1 VNVAVVVEHR
11 MVDVGTAV
19 PGLPGHRVA
28 ADVFLPAP
36 EVARP
41 IAFCCLPG
49 GGMSRRY
56 WDLRP
61 QTYSFAMRMADDG
74 FPVISVDHIGT
85 GDSALPVAAPTPL
98 LRQVVAANDAAFR
111 YLLDDICNNTD
122 RLHAVGVGHSMG
134 ATLTIRQQAAH
145 GTYDAV
151 ALMGFDTRG
160 LPEYLPPEILAACA
174 ESLPDDDRIAELTLR
189 MFGSAYPA
197 LRSSSGTDGGRRT
210 LDTAATVL
218 LGAGGLLS
226 MLPGNVAA
234 EAARLRVPVLVLH
247 GEQDSLMVGAR
258 ARAEHYRRTD
268 GVTTQVFPDMG
279 HNHNIAPT
287 RHQLWA
293 RLRDW
298 AESVI
303 PT

>member
-1 VNVAVVVEHR
+1 

-28 ADVFLPAP
+28 ADVFLPAA
-36 EVARP
+36 EFARP
-41 IAFCCLPG
+41 IAFCCLSG

-61 QTYSFAMRMADDG
+61 AGDETYSFAMRMAHDG

-85 GDSALPVAAPTPL
+85 GESALPVGAPTPL
-98 LRQVVAANDAAFR
+98 LWQVVAANDAAFR
-111 YLLDDICNNTD
+111 FLLDEISQTD

-151 ALMGFDTRG
+151 ALLGFDTKG
-160 LPEYLPPEILAACA
+160 LPAYLPPEILAACA
-174 ESLPDDDRIAELTLR
+174 ESLPDDDRLAELTLR

-197 LRSSSGTDGGRRT
+197 LSGAHTNGGRRT
-210 LDTAATVL
+210 LDTATTVL

-234 EAARLRVPVLVLH
+234 DAARLRVPVLVLH
-247 GEQDSLMVGAR
+247 GERDSLMTGAH
-258 ARAEHYRRTD
+258 ARAEQYQRTD
-268 GVTTQVFPDMG
+268 SVTTQVFPDMG

-293 RLRDW
+293 QLRQW

-303 PT
+303 PI

>member
-1 VNVAVVVEHR
+1 MSVVVEQR

-19 PGLPGHRVA
+19 PELAGHLVV
-28 ADVFLPAP
+28 ADVFRPAA
-36 EVARP
+36 EFARP

-61 QTYSFAMRMADDG
+61 AGDETYSFAMRMANDG

-85 GDSALPVAAPTPL
+85 GDSALPVGAPTPL

-111 YLLDDICNNTD
+111 YLLDDICHSR
-122 RLHAVGVGHSMG
+122 RLRAVGVGHSMG

-151 ALMGFDTRG
+151 ALLGFDTKG
-160 LPEYLPPEILAACA
+160 LPAYLPPEILAACA
-174 ESLPDDDRIAELTLR
+174 DGLPNDDRLAELTLR

-197 LRSSSGTDGGRRT
+197 LSGARTNGARRT

-234 EAARLRVPVLVLH
+234 DAARLRVPVLVQH
-247 GEQDSLMVGAR
+247 GERDSLMNGAQ

-268 GVTTQVFPDMG
+268 SVTTQVFPDMG